1 MFAAPKFCENFFFS
15 QQFYLPMK
23 KSILIAS
30 VLLSVTVFSV
40 SGFSKKEATID
51 LSHYKISEKAYL
63 YHVPTKKET
72 LQISLL
78 PTTPVFN
85 IFLGKSFIGF
95 KEALGFNESTG
106 NYASVNTY
114 GYLGKY
120 QFAATTLSL
129 VGVYNTN
136 TFIGSAALQEKA
148 FVAYT
153 SRNKWILRRDIKR
166 FVGTKINN
174 VLVTESGILAAAHLA
189 GAGNVKK
196 YLRSDGDFFF
206 KDAFGTTIQ
215 TYLKKFSGYD
225 TSSVAPDIKAKAV

>member
-1 MFAAPKFCENFFFS
+1 MIKIFIFRHLPYTAILLCCLLYAFTSAP
-15 QQFYLPMK
+15 
-23 KSILIAS
+23 AS
-30 VLLSVTVFSV
+30 SS
-40 SGFSKKEATID
+40 S
-51 LSHYKISEKAYL
+51 
-63 YHVPTKKET
+63 KET
-72 LQISLL
+72 IKAKVILNYNFPKPLDAGSFQDYEFINYIELERSL
-78 PTTPVFN
+78 
-85 IFLGKSFIGF
+85 IGF
-95 KEALGFNESTG
+95 KEALAFKESRG
-106 NYASVNTY
+106 RYQVVNSL

-129 VGVYNTN
+129 IGVNNTN
-136 TFIGSAALQEKA
+136 TFITSAALQEKA

-166 FVGTKINN
+166 FVGTTINN

-225 TSSVAPDIKAKAV
+225 TSSVAPDIKAKAI

>member
-1 MFAAPKFCENFFFS
+1 M
-15 QQFYLPMK
+15 L
-23 KSILIAS
+23 
-30 VLLSVTVFSV
+30 
-40 SGFSKKEATID
+40 GFSSKETTTD
-51 LSHYKISEKAYL
+51 LSHYKIEKNAYQ

-72 LQISLL
+72 IQISLL
-78 PTTPVFN
+78 PSKPVFN
-85 IFLGKSFIGF
+85 IFLGKTFIGF

-166 FVGTKINN
+166 FVGTTINN

-189 GAGNVKK
+189 GQGNVRK
-196 YLRSDGDFFF
+196 FFRKGYEF
-206 KDAFGTTIQ
+206 KDGYGTKMTSYMKQFG
-215 TYLKKFSGYD
+215 GY
-225 TSSVAPDIKAKAV
+225 TLII

>member
-1 MFAAPKFCENFFFS
+1 MHPLNFVRIFFS

-30 VLLSVTVFSV
+30 VLLSIIVFSV
-40 SGFSKKEATID
+40 SGFSKKEAIID

-72 LQISLL
+72 FQISLL

-85 IFLGKSFIGF
+85 IFLGKTFIGF

-129 VGVYNTN
+129 IGVNNT
-136 TFIGSAALQEKA
+136 TIFITSAALQEKA

-196 YLRSDGDFFF
+196 FLRSDGDFFF

-215 TYLKKFSGYD
+215 AYLKKFSGYD

>member
-1 MFAAPKFCENFFFS
+1 MFATPKFCEVFS
-15 QQFYLPMK
+15 SLQLFYPMK
-23 KSILIAS
+23 KSIIIS
-30 VLLSVTVFSV
+30 TVLLSATLFCVL
-40 SGFSKKEATID
+40 GFSTKNSPID
-51 LSHYKISEKAYL
+51 LSHYKITEKAYL
-63 YHVPTKKET
+63 YQVPTKKES
-72 LQISLL
+72 QQAYLL
-78 PTTPVFN
+78 PDMPFFN
-85 IFLGKSFIGF
+85 IFLGKTFVGF
-95 KEALGFNESTG
+95 KEAIGFNESTG
-106 NYASVNTY
+106 NYASINRY

-129 VGVYNTN
+129 IGVNNTN
-136 TFIGSAALQEKA
+136 TFITSAALQEKA

-225 TSSVAPDIKAKAV
+225 TSSVTPNIKAKAV

>member
-1 MFAAPKFCENFFFS
+1 MKC
-15 QQFYLPMK
+15 LMK
-23 KSILIAS
+23 KSILLAS
-30 VLLSVTVFSV
+30 LLLSITVFSV
-40 SGFSKKEATID
+40 LGFSSKDTTTD
-51 LSHYKISEKAYL
+51 LSHYKIEKNAYK

-72 LQISLL
+72 IQISLL
-78 PTTPVFN
+78 PSKPVFN
-85 IFLGKSFIGF
+85 IFLGKTFIGF

-166 FVGTKINN
+166 FVGTTINN

-196 YLRSDGDFFF
+196 YLRSDGHFFF

-225 TSSVAPDIKAKAV
+225 TSCIAPNRKAKAV

>member
-1 MFAAPKFCENFFFS
+1 
-15 QQFYLPMK
+15 MK
-23 KSILIAS
+23 KSILLAS
-30 VLLSVTVFSV
+30 LLLSITVFSV
-40 SGFSKKEATID
+40 LGFSSKETTTD
-51 LSHYKISEKAYL
+51 LSHYKIEKNAYQ

-72 LQISLL
+72 IQISLL
-78 PTTPVFN
+78 PPKPVFN
-85 IFLGKSFIGF
+85 IFLGKTFIGF

-196 YLRSDGDFFF
+196 YLRSDGHFFF

-225 TSSVAPDIKAKAV
+225 TSCIAPNRKAKAV